1 MLNGA
6 FDELFGMSYS
16 DELFGLD
23 NWEDL
28 EVSLN
33 NNLIDVG
40 VNDMRMFGIA
50 SLCGVIGM
58 QCLGGQKP

>member
-28 EVSLN
+28 EVSFN
-33 NNLIDVG
+33 NNLMMLALMTCVCSELRLCVG
-40 VNDMRMFGIA
+40 
-50 SLCGVIGM
+50 L
-58 QCLGGQKP
+58 